1 MVDCGFDVL
10 FCVVNAYF
18 YVFCCGFMGFF
29 DCWSVIF
36 PDWHTSWGVFMAKL
50 KKSELTQWFRYEN
63 VPIRYGV
70 YEVDPHNG
78 MPEDIKQRVLQLTER
93 DRFYSFWNG
102 KFWGWVCD
110 TPDEAYQNRDMETG
124 WEVGE
129 LPWRGIAGT

>member
-29 DCWSVIF
+29 DCWSIIF
-36 PDWHTSWGVFMAKL
+36 SNWYFAWGVLMAKL
-50 KKSELTQWFRYEN
+50 KKSELTQWFKYED
-63 VPIRYGV
+63 VPVRYGV
-70 YEVDPHNG
+70 YEVNPSVKYPKTEFDP
-78 MPEDIKQRVLQLTER
+78 EA
-93 DRFYSFWNG
+93 FYAYWNG
-102 KFWGWVCD
+102 KRWGWITDSVFG
-110 TPDEAYQNRDMETG
+110 AYESRNTETG

>member
-1 MVDCGFDVL
+1 MVDSGFNVL

-50 KKSELTQWFRYEN
+50 KKIEVTQWFRHEN

-70 YEVDPHNG
+70 YEVDPS
-78 MPEDIKQRVLQLTER
+78 IKYPKTML
-93 DRFYSFWNG
+93 DPDNFYSYWDG
-102 KFWGWVCD
+102 KRWGWISD
-110 TPDEAYQNRDMETG
+110 SIDAAFISRNTETG